1 MTQHKFK
8 AIALHAT
15 LALILTSLLGAA
27 AAQAA
32 PPPGHGDS
40 KASVQATAPPSHGD
54 FKTSVPAA
62 AAQEGFADRVSLWA
76 EKDGVL
82 QVGLTSVHGNELAA
96 LKKHLG
102 PDVNVFQQDV
112 IESAVKKTRLAA
124 KAPVKVISATP
135 KKAGGSAT
143 ALLAAASLIPGNYP
157 PFIDSQPYYGGDR
170 IVRQELIN
178 GEWWVFSCT
187 VSSPYLKGTTT
198 YMMTAGHCGKV
209 GAVWTQGYYD
219 GISITASGTMGTASS
234 VQWGDNRTDGALL
247 QGSSYS
253 PYIWTNGS
261 SYTAA
266 HVTGAATVKPKSSTY
281 AGTPVCTGGSFT
293 GYACGGKVSLIN
305 ACVNISEGS
314 GVIKVCGLNVAD
326 SATPIVQHGD
336 SGGPVVV
343 PVSGGVQMAG
353 TISAESN
360 GGKTVIFSDVNY
372 LQQIFAATVVH

>member
-1 MTQHKFK
+1 MTQPRFK
-8 AIALHAT
+8 AITLSAT
-15 LALILTSLLGAA
+15 LALVLASLAGA

-32 PPPGHGDS
+32 PPPGPGDG
-40 KASVQATAPPSHGD
+40 KAPVQATQPPSHRD
-54 FKTSVPAA
+54 FETLVPAA

-96 LKKHLG
+96 LKKRLG

-112 IESAVKKTRLAA
+112 VETAVKKTPIAA
-124 KAPVKVISATP
+124 PAKVKVVSPKA
-135 KKAGGSAT
+135 KKAGGSAV

-170 IVRQELIN
+170 IVRQELRN
-178 GEWWVFSCT
+178 GSWYIVQCT
-187 VSSPYLKGTTT
+187 VSSPYLKSAAT
-198 YMMTAGHCGKV
+198 YMMTAGHCGP
-209 GAVWTQGYYD
+209 ANAAWDQGYYD
-219 GISITASGTMGTASS
+219 GSQIWASGPMGTASY

-247 QGSSYS
+247 KGSSYS

-266 HVTGAATVKPKSSTY
+266 HVTGAATVAPKSSTY

-305 ACVNISEGS
+305 ACINVVEGT
-314 GVIKVCGLNVAD
+314 VTTKVCGLDVAD
-326 SATPIVQHGD
+326 SATPIVQSGD

-353 TISAESN
+353 TISAQSN
-360 GGKTVIFSDVNY
+360 GGKTVFFSDVKY
-372 LQQIFAATVVH
+372 LQQVFAATVVH